1 MFTPLPSR
9 ETRSCS
15 DQPVKTVC
23 NDPDKSVAADQLSSD
38 TLVYQ
43 SPYGH
48 AGCPHC
54 NTVFDLTAAKPTF
67 LEPVPNN
74 DTAVFFMCPK
84 CHATYQAAGNSGR
97 ESMADTCFAN
107 IRPTKSPRTGHPWA
121 ITTMLVMEIN
131 EFDVIAA
138 VEKGHGLTRELYL
151 DICSGTHELV
161 VLPGGVRI
169 VAAKPA
175 TRGAL

>member
-1 MFTPLPSR
+1 MFKNQPPR
-9 ETRSCS
+9 ETGSCP
-15 DQPVKTVC
+15 DQRVKAVC
-23 NDPDKSVAADQLSSD
+23 NDPDKSIAVAQ
-38 TLVYQ
+38 YQ
-43 SPYGH
+43 SGVPVYMSPFGH
-48 AGCPHC
+48 ARCPHC
-54 NTVFDLTAAKPTF
+54 NAVFDLTAAKPTF

-107 IRPTKSPRTGHPWA
+107 IRPTQSPRTGHPWA

-169 VAAKPA
+169 VAAKQA

>member
-1 MFTPLPSR
+1 VKNVT
-9 ETRSCS
+9 S
-15 DQPVKTVC
+15 DM
-23 NDPDKSVAADQLSSD
+23 DPAITTD
-38 TLVYQ
+38 TL
-43 SPYGH
+43 SPPPYGH
-48 AGCPHC
+48 ACCPHC
-54 NTVFDLTAAKPTF
+54 CAVFDLTAATPTF

-74 DTAVFFMCPK
+74 ATAVFFMCPK
-84 CHATYQAAGNSGR
+84 CHVTYQAAGNSGR

-107 IRPTKSPRTGHPWA
+107 IRPTQSPRTRHPWA

>member
-1 MFTPLPSR
+1 MTTNPNRR
-9 ETRSCS
+9 ETRNCRIQQGKNVTS
-15 DQPVKTVC
+15 DMDPVITTATLSQP
-23 NDPDKSVAADQLSSD
+23 
-38 TLVYQ
+38 
-43 SPYGH
+43 PYGH
-48 AGCPHC
+48 ACCPHC
-54 NTVFDLTAAKPTF
+54 NALFDLAAATPTF
-67 LEPVPNN
+67 LESVPYN

-84 CHATYQAAGNSGR
+84 CHAAYQMAGSSGR

-107 IRPTKSPRTGHPWA
+107 IRQTASLRTRHPWA
-121 ITTMLVMEIN
+121 ITTGLVMEIN